1 MAKWIV
7 TVVETVTKYVE
18 VEADNREDA
27 IDCAE
32 QANDED
38 FYGHYWDET
47 TAIDAETI
55 DFEETT

>member
-32 QANDED
+32 QASDED
-38 FYGHYWDET
+38 FYGHSFDPPEAT
-47 TAIDAETI
+47 DAEEI
-55 DFEETT
+55 S

>member
-27 IDCAE
+27 IE
-32 QANDED
+32 IFTVILLTRQRQLMPRK
-38 FYGHYWDET
+38 YH
-47 TAIDAETI
+47 ETI
-55 DFEETT
+55 KQRTL